1 MPEAD
6 DALEPDE
13 HEVYERSMRVTPL
26 MLSRRCIARRPAT
39 MSSE

>member
-6 DALEPDE
+6 DALEPNE
-13 HEVYERSMRVTPL
+13 HEMDERSMRVTPP
-26 MLSRRCIARRPAT
+26 MLSQRCIARRPAT